1 MSLLEMS
8 ISAGLLVI
16 AIVLIRVI
24 ALNKLPKVAFLVLWG
39 VVLVRLLVP
48 VAIPMPFGINFQ
60 SVLTEAISTV
70 SPNNSMSNI
79 SEAEQN
85 GLYWFTLGR
94 VATGELGR
102 DETMQGQVPN
112 IALVAIV
119 WLIGVVALLT
129 FFAVVCIK
137 NHRGLRFAI
146 KIHNN
151 DFIDEWPNENRLI
164 RRISILQSDIVT
176 TPLAVGLFKPRI
188 ILPKSVDLSDTE
200 LLSHILMH
208 EYYHIKRLDALWKML
223 MLLAVC
229 IHWFN
234 PLMWVMFILASRDME
249 ITCDEM
255 VIRHFGQDSKTA
267 YAYSII
273 GMAEMR
279 SKYASLYNGFSKN
292 AAKERIESIMKMKKT
307 GIIGKIAALAMV
319 FALTIGTMTIF
330 AADRQDYEFI
340 LPDGTMTNELQTPAL
355 PNWWLDLA
363 RERGLDVVEDEYGR
377 ESIRVIPGSTPGVRL
392 DELRERFGYDFE
404 FIPAESMDAQ
414 TLSNLFNDTQQGILR
429 AFPNTQ
435 GLRTFASIEAM
446 AEYLGMDASEVR
458 FLPASNNQTVL
469 YHIGD
474 ADEFIIIW
482 MGVPIDLLADPEI
495 YPMIQAGATFNEV
508 FAVLFTR

>member
-1 MSLLEMS
+1 MS

-16 AIVLIRVI
+16 AIVLIRAI

-70 SPNNSMSNI
+70 SPNNAMSNI

-102 DETMQGQVPN
+102 DETMQGQAPN

-129 FFAVVCIK
+129 FFAIVYIK
-137 NHRGLRFAI
+137 NHRGLRFATI
-146 KIHNN
+146 IRNN
-151 DFIDEWPNENRLI
+151 DFIDGWLDDNKLM
-164 RRISILQSDIVT
+164 RRISILQSDMVT
-176 TPLAVGLFKPRI
+176 TPVAVGLFKPRI
-188 ILPKSVDLSDTE
+188 ILPKSMNLSDTE

-208 EYYHIKRLDALWKML
+208 EYYHIKRLDALWKIL

-229 IHWFN
+229 THWFN
-234 PLMWVMFILASRDME
+234 PLAWVMFILASRDME
-249 ITCDEM
+249 LTCDEM

-279 SKYASLYNGFSKN
+279 SKCASLYNGFSKN

-307 GIIGKIAALAMV
+307 GIIGKIAALTMV
-319 FALTIGTMTIF
+319 SALTIGTLTAF
-330 AADRQDYEFI
+330 AADRVTADTDVSIFTPPPQSSTMLTLNNLAFGMAERTLRDFGVDEEFGITASQDGNVYYRGQLVRSVIFYRSYE
-340 LPDGTMTNELQTPAL
+340 
-355 PNWWLDLA
+355 
-363 RERGLDVVEDEYGR
+363 EDD
-377 ESIRVIPGSTPGVRL
+377 SWIVINS
-392 DELRERFGYDFE
+392 YDRN
-404 FIPAESMDAQ
+404 
-414 TLSNLFNDTQQGILR
+414 SNLLVYVFVRDLWNNVVYL
-429 AFPNTQ
+429 NV
-435 GLRTFASIEAM
+435 IEDDCDR
-446 AEYLGMDASEVR
+446 EQR
-458 FLPASNNQTVL
+458 
-469 YHIGD
+469 
-474 ADEFIIIW
+474 
-482 MGVPIDLLADPEI
+482 
-495 YPMIQAGATFNEV
+495 
-508 FAVLFTR
+508 